1 MLSPVLLALLA
12 TPPPR
17 LPIQSESVQK
27 YRLELSVR
35 SEVDLT
41 AVGAAMQVQ
50 EQSAIGF
57 VTVTLRDSANGRAL
71 LVVLDSATF
80 DAGELPVPADLAS
93 QTRGATFRGFVD
105 SAGRVRDL
113 TPSSDNPLAAM
124 LHSAL
129 GDFFPRTRPG
139 AAPGQQWSDTLD
151 LVTKPAGGNLST
163 HLITQFTAGPAEQFH
178 GIDALTLAAA
188 FTTEVVG
195 TMETPAGAAGLT
207 GTGSGTGNYYVT
219 AIGHYL
225 GGSRTTTQRSVV
237 ALSAAGVEIPVLST
251 TLLVVTPLP

>member
-1 MLSPVLLALLA
+1 
-12 TPPPR
+12 
-17 LPIQSESVQK
+17 
-27 YRLELSVR
+27 
-35 SEVDLT
+35 
-41 AVGAAMQVQ
+41 MQVQ

-57 VTVTLRDSANGRAL
+57 IAVTLRDSAGGRAL
-71 LVVLDSATF
+71 LVVLDSASF
-80 DAGELPVPADLAS
+80 DAGELPVPANLAAE
-93 QTRGATFRGFVD
+93 TRGATFRGFVD

-113 TPSSDNPLAAM
+113 TASSDNPLAAM

-129 GDFFPRTRPG
+129 GDFFPRTRRG
-139 AAPGQQWSDTLD
+139 AMPGQQWSDTLD
-151 LVTKPAGGNLST
+151 LVTKPAGGSLTT

-178 GIDALTLAAA
+178 GIDALTLAATWVGKVA
-188 FTTEVVG
+188 G

-207 GTGSGTGNYYVT
+207 GSGSGTGNYYVLAT
-219 AIGHYL
+219 GQYL

>member
-1 MLSPVLLALLA
+1 MLATVLLALVA
-12 TPPPR
+12 TSPPSP
-17 LPIQSESVQK
+17 PVQSESVQQ

-35 SEVDLT
+35 SEVDLA

-57 VTVTLRDSANGRAL
+57 ITVTLRDSVSGRAL

-80 DAGELPVPADLAS
+80 DAGELPAPADLAAE
-93 QTRGATFRGFVD
+93 TKGATFRGFVD

-139 AAPGQQWSDTLD
+139 ATPGQQWSDTLD
-151 LVTKPAGGNLST
+151 LVTRPAGGSLTT
-163 HLITQFTAGPAEQFH
+163 HLITQFTAGAAEQFH
-178 GIDALTLAAA
+178 GIDASTLAAT
-188 FTTEVVG
+188 FTTQVEG

-207 GTGSGTGNYYVT
+207 GSGSGTGNYYISAT
-219 AIGHYL
+219 GIYL

-237 ALSAAGVEIPVLST
+237 TLSAAGVEIPVLST
-251 TLLVVTPLP
+251 TLLVVAPLP